1 LENDVDEKYDMKAS
15 LKEVGVLYPA
25 LADAKGRIIDGIHR
39 LGADPR
45 WPVYKLPDINTDT
58 KYLLAR
64 IIANTH
70 RRTVSAEEKKKWL
83 DELAEK
89 TGWTPE
95 KIGRKLE

>member
-1 LENDVDEKYDMKAS
+1 MEDNLDEKYDMKAS

-45 WPVYKLPDINTDT
+45 WPVYKLPDINTDE

-70 RRTVSAEEKKKWL
+70 RRTVSAEEKRS
-83 DELAEK
+83 
-89 TGWTPE
+89 GWTSSL
-95 KIGRKLE
+95 RKQGEHLKR

>member
-1 LENDVDEKYDMKAS
+1 MREVRVS

-45 WPVYKLPDINTDT
+45 WPIYKLPDMDINTDG

-64 IIANTH
+64 IIVNTH
-70 RRTVSAEEKKKWL
+70 RRTVTAEEKRS
-83 DELAEK
+83 
-89 TGWTPE
+89 GWTSSLR
-95 KIGRKLE
+95 KQGGRLKR

>member
-1 LENDVDEKYDMKAS
+1 LENDVDEKYDLKAS
-15 LKEVGVLYPA
+15 LKEVGVLCPA

-45 WPVYKLPDINTDT
+45 WPVYKLPDINTDA

-70 RRTVSAEEKKKWL
+70 RRTVSAEEKRSGLTSLPKQL
-83 DELAEK
+83 V
-89 TGWTPE
+89 
-95 KIGRKLE
+95 GRLKR